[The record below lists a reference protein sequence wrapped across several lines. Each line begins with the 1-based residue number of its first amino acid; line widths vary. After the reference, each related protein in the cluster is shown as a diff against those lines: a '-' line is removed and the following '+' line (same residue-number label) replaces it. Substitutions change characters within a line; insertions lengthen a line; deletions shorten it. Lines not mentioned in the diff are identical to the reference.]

1 MVGCGNRQTHPQ
13 EQCNTVDSTTI
24 KRIVPHGEYNS
35 IYHWKTTF
43 NPINSELAFLRKHNV
58 KRLYLRFFDV
68 ALDNH
73 WLEGE
78 LYPVPIA
85 TTVFRQVPPADME
98 IVPTVYIT
106 LEVLRQTNVKTA
118 DLANRIVTRIL
129 AMATRHK
136 IGNIN
141 EVQFDYDCNNA
152 KQLFRVVPHS
162 QRFIAWQRNR
172 IKFHDPIAPTAGR
185 LPTCRSGRA
194 DALQYGCVA
203 QCRNQKLDFGLFRC
217 SPLSDECQLSVTS

>member
-1 MVGCGNRQTHPQ
+1 MKFCLLPIFALLIVGCGQRRT
-13 EQCNTVDSTTI
+13 TVSTTAIIDSI
-24 KRIVPHGEYNS
+24 KSGTTDDAIAIKKITLHQAYNS

-98 IVPTVYIT
+98 IVPTVYI
-106 LEVLRQTNVKTA
+106 
-118 DLANRIVTRIL
+118 
-129 AMATRHK
+129 
-136 IGNIN
+136 
-141 EVQFDYDCNNA
+141 
-152 KQLFRVVPHS
+152 
-162 QRFIAWQRNR
+162 
-172 IKFHDPIAPTAGR
+172 
-185 LPTCRSGRA
+185 
-194 DALQYGCVA
+194 
-203 QCRNQKLDFGLFRC
+203 
-217 SPLSDECQLSVTS
+217 LSLIHI